1 MKKGTIYDLKTG
13 RVVMTVVAPDEESVH
28 LQIVEREDELGVLLD
43 CQLDPV
49 TQYVDT
55 KTTVVLARPE
65 FPVALTD
72 VTIKVDEVWR
82 VEGIPVGTE
91 LDSKYGK
98 FIIDDGEIEW
108 SSIEPGVFRFE
119 FNCFPIQ
126 LATVTVTVEA
136 A

>member
-13 RVVMTVVAPDEESVH
+13 RVVMTVVAPDEEAVR
-28 LQIVEREDELGVLLD
+28 LQIIEREEELGVLLD

-49 TQYVDT
+49 VQYVDT
-55 KTTVVLARPE
+55 ATTVVLDRPE
-65 FPVALTD
+65 FPVALAD

-82 VEGIPVGTE
+82 VEGVPVGTE
-91 LDSKYGK
+91 LDSKYGR
-98 FIIDDGEIEW
+98 FTIDDGVVEW

-126 LATVTVTVEA
+126 LAAVTVTVEA

>member
-13 RVVMTVVAPDEESVH
+13 RVTMTVIAPDEESVH
-28 LQIVEREDELGVLLD
+28 LQIIEQEDTLGVLLD
-43 CQLDPV
+43 CNLDPV
-49 TQYVDT
+49 TQYVDPA
-55 KTTVVLARPE
+55 TTVVLARPE
-65 FPVALTD
+65 FPVALSD

-82 VEGIPVGTE
+82 VEGIPAGTI

-98 FIIDDGEIEW
+98 FPIDDGVVEW
-108 SSIEPGVFRFE
+108 SSIEPGSFVFE
-119 FNCFPIQ
+119 FNCWPIQ